1 MATVKELRK
10 AGLASM
16 VVVAAGCGSGASGTT
31 THSRSRTAPAV
42 KRTHHK
48 PSGVGV
54 GATQAVHAGSSRLS
68 VRVPRVMDP
77 LRDSGVAL
85 PPGERAVGV
94 LVRIRNH
101 GPAVYD
107 SSSTTDI
114 SLASSKGAGTPVF
127 APQGVCETP
136 LRNWDNYI
144 VAGEI
149 TSGCVT
155 FAVGSGAKVTAV
167 RFSPHGHAAG
177 RVSWRIG

>member
-1 MATVKELRK
+1 MRFFGGIA
-10 AGLASM
+10 LAST
-16 VVVAAGCGSGASGTT
+16 VLFVAGCGSGSSGTATGSQTPT
-31 THSRSRTAPAV
+31 THAAKPPHR
-42 KRTHHK
+42 HK

-54 GATQAVHAGSSRLS
+54 GVIQPVHAGGSRLS
-68 VRVPRVMDP
+68 VRVSKVINP
-77 LRDSGVAL
+77 LRDSGAAL

-94 LVRIRNH
+94 LVSILNH

-107 SSSTTDI
+107 SSSTTDV

-144 VAGEI
+144 VADEAK
-149 TSGCVT
+149 SGCVS

-167 RFSPHGHAAG
+167 RFSPHGQAAG
-177 RVSWRIG
+177 RVSWRVG